1 MKNQLV
7 LLLLIVCLAKP
18 GMAQTYRSDKTTSNS
33 STSTSKSV
41 VLKKKK
47 KEYVYPSNVIKLNL
61 SSLLFKAVGLQYEH
75 KVRKNM
81 SLALGVIYR
90 PKSRSFYNKLLGG
103 NDTVFT
109 SGLSPETKA
118 MFASSR
124 YRSLM
129 ITPEFRYYFRKK
141 APKGLYL
148 APFFRGTFDRLSF
161 DYSYHEDGTF
171 NLRTASARLNSS
183 SIGGGILFG
192 YHLITKKKLSID
204 FWFLGPWYGSSTYK
218 INSTVDTKKI
228 NEFERAIVSSNM
240 EDIYNLAGS
249 TAHQIEWNANGFS
262 GKYKKGT
269 LGLRMIGINLGYNF

>member
-1 MKNQLV
+1 MKYTIFS
-7 LLLLIVCLAKP
+7 LLFMVCFAKP
-18 GMAQTYRSDKTTSNS
+18 ALAQTYRSDKTN
-33 STSTSKSV
+33 STSSSSSSKSV

-90 PKSRSFYNKLLGG
+90 PKSRSVYNKLLGG

-148 APFFRGTFDRLSF
+148 APFLRGTFDRLSF
-161 DYSYHEDGTF
+161 DYTYHEDGTF

-183 SIGGGILFG
+183 SMGGGILFG
-192 YHLITKKKLSID
+192 YHLITKKQFCID

-218 INSTVDTKKI
+218 ISSTVDMKKI

-240 EDIYNLAGS
+240 EDIYNLAGT
-249 TAHQIEWNANGFS
+249 TAHQIEWNATGFS
-262 GKYKKGT
+262 GKYNKGT
-269 LGLRMIGINLGYNF
+269 LGMRMIGINIGYNF